1 MKYKEITE
9 QIIGAYY
16 DVYNDLGYG
25 FLERV
30 YQNAMYFEL
39 LDRGLKVEAQKNIQV
54 YRNGRLIGSYYA
66 DLLVND
72 VVIVELKAAASL
84 VEAHEEQL
92 VNYLKATNLE
102 VGLLVN
108 FGTEPKFERKVWTNQ
123 NKKNLKPPPL

>member
-39 LDRGLKVEAQKNIQV
+39 LDRGLKVEPQKNIQV

-84 VEAHEEQL
+84 IEAHEEQL

-108 FGTEPKFERKVWTNQ
+108 FGIEPKFERKVWTNQ
-123 NKKNLKPPPL
+123 NKKNLKPPQ